1 MTVTINGT
9 SGIVGLNNG
18 SSSSPALAGDDS
30 DTGIYFP
37 TVNVIAFATA
47 GTEKLRL
54 EANGA
59 LKFSDNSIQTS
70 AGISTGKAIAMAMIF
85 GG

>member
-1 MTVTINGT
+1 MTITISGTTGIAGVNGSAAT
-9 SGIVGLNNG
+9 PTLVGDDTDSGIF
-18 SSSSPALAGDDS
+18 
-30 DTGIYFP
+30 FP
-37 TVNVIAFATA
+37 TANVIAFATA